1 MDQRFHAS
9 PFQSPNAR
17 GQTGQRQAVDA
28 FFLHILRQRLQ
39 GMAHVFQGGFIGLG
53 RRAWLIG
60 ASSGIG
66 RATAAALHA
75 RGAQVIVSARS
86 SDALNAFVVQHPG
99 STALAFDTSE
109 PTQVQAAA
117 AQVLADGAPDLVC
130 YCAGYYRDMRATDF
144 DLTVMLR
151 HEQINYNGALHVLAA
166 VLPAMLAAAQ
176 AGRPGNVS
184 LISSVAGFRGL
195 PKSLAYGPTKAA
207 LINLAEA
214 LYLDLH
220 DLGLGV
226 SVINPGFVATPLT
239 AGNDFTMPAL
249 ISPEAAADAI
259 LQGWARGQFDI
270 HFPKRFTRVMKLL
283 RLLPYRWYFPAV
295 RKFTGL

>member
-1 MDQRFHAS
+1 MS
-9 PFQSPNAR
+9 LNPP
-17 GQTGQRQAVDA
+17 
-28 FFLHILRQRLQ
+28 LRDW
-39 GMAHVFQGGFIGLG
+39 HG

-86 SDALNAFVVQHPG
+86 GDALNAFARQHPG
-99 STALAFDTSE
+99 STALAFDTAE
-109 PTQVQAAA
+109 PAQVQA
-117 AQVLADGAPDLVC
+117 
-130 YCAGYYRDMRATDF
+130 
-144 DLTVMLR
+144 
-151 HEQINYNGALHVLAA
+151 
-166 VLPAMLAAAQ
+166 AAAQ
-176 AGRPGNVS
+176 AGRPGHVS

-220 DLGLGV
+220 DLGMGV

-249 ISPEAAADAI
+249 ISPEAAAAAI
-259 LQGWARGQFDI
+259 VQGWERGHFDI

-283 RLLPYRWYFPAV
+283 RVLPYRWYFPAV